1 MTRVSISRREIV
13 RIYTQPVQLEYWAV
27 AVAVAVAVVYSAGHV
42 VSWEFIIDELCRGEY
57 RGAILRLLPLIN
69 MDVDAH
75 VMMMMMIS

>member
-1 MTRVSISRREIV
+1 M
-13 RIYTQPVQLEYWAV
+13 RIYTQPVQLEYW
-27 AVAVAVAVVYSAGHV
+27 AVAVAVVYSAGHV

-75 VMMMMMIS
+75 VMMMMMMMMMIS